1 MSRTASPPILKMS
14 NFGPLKRA
22 DVSFGDLTIFV
33 GPQASGKSVLLQML
47 KLAVDYRVI
56 AATLRK
62 QGYDWQDNGSALLE
76 LFLGEGMGN
85 LWREDTKME
94 WKGVEKTLASFSPGA
109 VRSDSKPK
117 LFYIP
122 AHRVLTLK
130 NGWPRHFGDYTPG
143 DPYVVQDFSEQL
155 RLLMEAGLGRGEAI
169 FPQIGRL
176 TDATRKLLKR
186 GIFGDFDLKVHQ
198 NGSQKRLVLQRKG
211 EKPLPFMAWS
221 AGQREFSPLLLGL
234 YHLMPSAG
242 SARRAG
248 LDWLVLEE
256 PEMGLHPR
264 AITAV
269 LFMVLELMQRGYRVC
284 ISTHSPHV
292 LDMVWALQVFISE
305 GAPPESLLKLFDVG
319 TSPKNK
325 EIAANILKKKLK
337 VYYFDREGSEVV
349 DISQLDSSS
358 EQSAERTWGGM
369 TEFSARASDVVA
381 DFIANKKQS

>member
-1 MSRTASPPILKMS
+1 MSRTAQIPKLLISNLGPI
-14 NFGPLKRA
+14 KRA
-22 DVSFGDLTIFV
+22 DVSFGDLTVFV
-33 GPQASGKSVLLQML
+33 GPQASGKSVMLQML
-47 KLAVDYRVI
+47 KLAVDYRVV

-62 QGYDWQDNGSALLE
+62 QGLDWSGDGTTLLE

-85 LWREDTKME
+85 LWRGDTKME
-94 WKGVEKTLASFSPGA
+94 WNGVEKTLASFLPGA
-109 VRSDSKPK
+109 VRSDSVPK

-122 AHRVLTLK
+122 AHRVLTLR
-130 NGWPRHFGDYTPG
+130 NGWPRHFGDYAPG

-155 RLLMEAGLGRGEAI
+155 RLLMGAGLGSGENI
-169 FPQIGRL
+169 FPQVGRL
-176 TDATRKLLKR
+176 TDATRTLLKR
-186 GIFGDFDLKVHQ
+186 GIFGDFDLKVDKS
-198 NGSQKRLVLQRKG
+198 GAQKRLVLQRKG

-234 YHLMPSAG
+234 YYLMPSAG
-242 SARRAG
+242 SPRRAG

-269 LFMVLELMQRGYRVC
+269 LFLVLELMQRGYRVC

-305 GAPPESLLKLFDVG
+305 GAPPETLLKLFDVAA
-319 TSPKNK
+319 SPKNK
-325 EIAANILKKKLK
+325 EIAADILGKRLK
-337 VYYFDREGSEVV
+337 VYYFDRDGSDVV
-349 DISQLDSSS
+349 DISQLDADS
-358 EQSAERTWGGM
+358 EKSAERTWGGM

-381 DFIANKKQS
+381 DFIATKKQS